1 MTEEIILK
9 AEPRS
14 ETKGGNPK
22 RMLKED
28 ILPAVVYGPGSKN
41 INLKLNLQKFIK
53 VFEIAGESKVV
64 NLKVGDETM
73 QVFIHRLQHNPI
85 TNKISHVDFY
95 QFKKDHKF
103 SIEIPINFVGES
115 RAIKEDGGVLVTDID
130 SIQIECLYTN
140 LISEVEVDLGK
151 LENLNDSIHV
161 SDLKFTEGINVLTSP
176 ERVIVTVQPMRTQ
189 EEEQAQEEEGEV
201 EAETSSEETEETE
214 EKGDGVQEGD
224 ADPTKE
230 EGEKVKS
237 EEKKE

>member
-14 ETKGGNPK
+14 EIKGGNPK

-95 QFKKDHKF
+95 RFKKDHKF

-161 SDLKFTEGINVLTSP
+161 SDLKFAEGINVLTSP

-201 EAETSSEETEETE
+201 EAEASSEEIE
-214 EKGDGVQEGD
+214 EKGDESQEGD
-224 ADPTKE
+224 ADSTKE
-230 EGEKVKS
+230 EGEKDKP
-237 EEKKE
+237 EETKE